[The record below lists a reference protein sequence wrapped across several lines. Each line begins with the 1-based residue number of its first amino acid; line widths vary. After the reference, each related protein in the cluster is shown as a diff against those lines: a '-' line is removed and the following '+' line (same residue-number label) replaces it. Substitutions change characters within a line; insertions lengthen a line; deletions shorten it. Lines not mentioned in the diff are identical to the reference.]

1 MFIQNISWFPQQISP
16 KIFTAHF
23 LAYPHCQLNFGED
36 WLRIANFLL
45 VNLLFLKEF
54 FKIWKFFKKSLKFE
68 CAKQGAFSEGKSG
81 KMHFFEKADFFNFFW
96 VKGTQRSEISSQSI
110 PYLWRGVYGAFKRP
124 KKAKNCSKNDFF
136 QNSLKSSFFGQFCS
150 E

>member
-81 KMHFFEKADFFNFFW
+81 KMHFFEKADFFNFFFKLRIPREAKFRADRFRTYEGGSTEPL
-96 VKGTQRSEISSQSI
+96 KGR
-110 PYLWRGVYGAFKRP
+110 KRP
-124 KKAKNCSKNDFF
+124 KNAQKMTFF
-136 QNSLKSSFFGQFCS
+136 KIL
-150 E
+150 

>member
-68 CAKQGAFSEGKSG
+68 WAKQGAFSEGKSG

-96 VKGTQRSEISSQSI
+96 VKGTQRSEISSRSFS
-110 PYLWRGVYGAFKRP
+110 YLRRGVKSHFFMQFHV
-124 KKAKNCSKNDFF
+124 KNDEIF
-136 QNSLKSSFFGQFCS
+136 QNLKML
-150 E
+150 